1 MHFMKLY
8 LRYIITALIGLIFSG
23 SVNAQEKTFEPLKD
37 TVPRG
42 VSVSPPTIRF
52 ALKPG
57 TSQSKQIKISNDTD
71 VARTFQ
77 VKVQDYL
84 ASDINRSAEN
94 SKVPDDY
101 KYGLKK
107 WLYATPSLITIQ
119 PGEKGFIN
127 VLLDIPPG
135 DEFAH
140 AAWSLIVV
148 DEVKERQEL
157 NVPNQGSNAMGMGIV
172 PSMGFGIFVYQN
184 PPNLANN
191 QVSMTGYSLS
201 TDKKNISMKA
211 SNTGDGIGFC
221 TYYVELLNMATGETI
236 KVPAKTAT
244 ILPGSTRLL
253 ELDLPPL
260 PPGNYNALGVL
271 DFGSK
276 EYVETAELDFT
287 VQ

>member
-1 MHFMKLY
+1 MKPNL
-8 LRYIITALIGLIFSG
+8 LFVILTLIGLIFSETA
-23 SVNAQEKTFEPLKD
+23 NAQEKTFEPLKD

-42 VSVSPPTIRF
+42 VSISPPTIRF

-71 VARTFQ
+71 LPRTFQ

-148 DEVKERQEL
+148 DEVKERKEL
-157 NVPNQGSNAMGMGIV
+157 NVPNQGSSAMGMGIV

-201 TDKKNISMKA
+201 GDKKNISMKA

-260 PPGNYNALGVL
+260 PPGSYNALGVL

>member
-8 LRYIITALIGLIFSG
+8 LGYIITALIGLIFSG

-236 KVPAKTAT
+236 KLPAKTAT

-260 PPGNYNALGVL
+260 PPGSYNALGVL

>member
-1 MHFMKLY
+1 MKLY

-42 VSVSPPTIRF
+42 VSISPPTIRF
-52 ALKPG
+52 SLKPG

-71 VARTFQ
+71 LPRTFQ

-236 KVPAKTAT
+236 KLPAKTAT

-260 PPGNYNALGVL
+260 PPGSYNALGVL

>member
-1 MHFMKLY
+1 MKLY
-8 LRYIITALIGLIFSG
+8 LGYIITALIGLIFSG

-236 KVPAKTAT
+236 KLPAKTAT

-260 PPGNYNALGVL
+260 PPGSYNALGVL

>member
-1 MHFMKLY
+1 MKPNL
-8 LRYIITALIGLIFSG
+8 LFVILALIGFIFSEAA
-23 SVNAQEKTFEPLKD
+23 NAQEKTFEPLKD

-42 VSVSPPTIRF
+42 VSISPPTIRF
-52 ALKPG
+52 SLKPG

-71 VARTFQ
+71 LPRTFQ

-148 DEVKERQEL
+148 DEVKERKEL

-201 TDKKNISMKA
+201 SDKKNISMKA

-260 PPGNYNALGVL
+260 PPGSYNALGVL